1 MNRSSQEVKMK
12 LPPTY
17 MDIHSSDQGTACPT
31 THCKL
36 HPPLAGGAQDYLML
50 GAFMAFTKA
59 VKS

>member
-1 MNRSSQEVKMK
+1 MK
-12 LPPTY
+12 LPPAY